1 MKNLDIIL
9 TKIERKGRLVNFHFS
24 MSRELEKYFTT
35 STLFVEY
42 DRDVSNVPESVLSI
56 PFVSCMLAFS
66 WVLDCNLW
74 VREIDKTFYDSV
86 PRIREAY
93 REIYDHFPLK
103 GRFVPAILTHNDLL
117 DNEASQSNA
126 VLLFSGGADCQATFI
141 RQLSKSPVL
150 CNIQGW
156 YNSLD
161 DKDEAADADVRDIS
175 SFAEEY
181 HVPTCFVRSNFARV
195 FSGEFDRR
203 FKKVIGDSM
212 WHGFLH
218 SMAFIGIAIP
228 IAFQAGIQEI
238 LIASSLTIG
247 LNFYCASNLTTDS
260 EFCFAGKGY
269 TTHDGFELNRQ
280 GKMEVIV
287 KHQLSTGKP
296 YFMRVCSFNDHNCCE
311 CEKCFRTILGIVAEG
326 GDIRNFGFNIQ
337 GSLKDHWEDV
347 LCRNAGLMSFKSE
360 QFIHWP
366 HIKKRMLENYDII
379 EDKEF
384 VDWFLSFDFDKAKRE
399 GLRRYYRENFLSIS
413 KRKLKHLFKH

>member
-9 TKIERKGRLVNFHFS
+9 TEIERKGQLVNYHFTT
-24 MSRELEKYFTT
+24 SREIEKYFTT
-35 STLFVEY
+35 NTLFVEY
-42 DRDVSNVPESVLSI
+42 DRDVSDVPDSILAI
-56 PFVSCMLAFS
+56 PFVSSLLALS

-103 GRFVPAILTHNDLL
+103 GRFAPAILTRNELL
-117 DNEASQSNA
+117 TSVANPTEAI
-126 VLLFSGGADCQATFI
+126 LLFSGGADCQATFI
-141 RQLSKSPVL
+141 RNLSKSPML

-161 DKDEAADADVRDIS
+161 DTDVAADADKRDITR
-175 SFAEEY
+175 FAGEY
-181 HVPTCFVRSNFARV
+181 KVPTCFVRSNFAKV
-195 FSGEFDRR
+195 ISGEFDRR
-203 FKKVIGDSM
+203 FAKKIGDTM

-228 IAFQAGIQEI
+228 VAYQAGIKEI

-260 EFCFAGKGY
+260 EFCFAHDGF

-287 KHQLSTGKP
+287 KHQQATGKP

-326 GDIRNFGFNIQ
+326 GNIADFGFNIE
-337 GSLKDHWEDV
+337 GSLKDHWVGV
-347 LCRNAGLMSFKSE
+347 LNRRAGLMSFKSE
-360 QFIHWP
+360 KFIHWP
-366 HIKKRMLENYDII
+366 HIKKRMRENYDII
-379 EDKEF
+379 QDKEF
-384 VDWFLSFDFDKAKRE
+384 VDWFMSFDFDKAKRE
-399 GLRRYYRENFLSIS
+399 GLIKYYRQNFFSIL
-413 KRKLKHLFKH
+413 KRKFHLSKQ

>member
-9 TKIERKGRLVNFHFS
+9 TQIERNGHLVNYHFTV
-24 MSRELEKYFTT
+24 SRELEKYFTT
-35 STLFVEY
+35 RTLFMEY
-42 DRDVSNVPESVLSI
+42 DRDMASVPDSILAI
-56 PFVSCMLAFS
+56 PFVSCLLAFS

-103 GRFVPAILTHNDLL
+103 GRFVPAILTR
-117 DNEASQSNA
+117 NELASDKKANTSA
-126 VLLFSGGADCQATFI
+126 VLLFSGGADSQATFI
-141 RQLSKSPVL
+141 RNLAKSPML

-156 YNSLD
+156 YKSLED
-161 DKDEAADADVRDIS
+161 DDFAADADKRDIS
-175 SFAEEY
+175 RFAEEY
-181 HVPTCFVRSNFARV
+181 HVPTCFVRSNFAV
-195 FSGEFDRR
+195 LLTKEFDKE
-203 FKKVIGDSM
+203 FAKKLGDTM

-218 SMAFIGIAIP
+218 SMAFIGISIP
-228 IAFQAGIQEI
+228 IAYQAGINEI

-247 LNFYCASNLTTDS
+247 LNFLCASNLTTDS
-260 EFCFAGKGY
+260 EFRYAGSGF

-280 GKMEVIV
+280 GKMGVIV
-287 KHQLSTGKP
+287 KHQKSTGKP

-326 GDIRNFGFNIQ
+326 GDIKDFGFNIE
-337 GSLKDHWEDV
+337 GSLKQHWEDV
-347 LCRNAGLMSFKSE
+347 LYRRAGLMSFKSE
-360 QFIHWP
+360 KFIHWP

-379 EDKEF
+379 KDKEF

-399 GLRRYYRENFLSIS
+399 GLRRYYRQNFFSIL
-413 KRKLKHLFKH
+413 KRKIRGVNNH

>member
-9 TKIERKGRLVNFHFS
+9 KKVDCKRNLVFYHFIVS
-24 MSRELEKYFTT
+24 KELDRFFTT
-35 STLFVEY
+35 DTLIVEY
-42 DRDVSNVPESVLSI
+42 DRDVEDIPESILAI
-56 PFVSCMLAFS
+56 PFVSSMLAFS

-74 VREIDKTFYDSV
+74 VKEIDNTFYESV

-93 REIYDHFPLK
+93 REIYDHFTLK
-103 GRFVPAILTHNDLL
+103 GRFVPAVLKR
-117 DNEASQSNA
+117 NELPAESMSSAQA
-126 VLLFSGGADCQATFI
+126 LLLFSGGADCQASFI
-141 RQLSKSPVL
+141 RNRSKSPLL

-156 YNSLD
+156 YKSLD
-161 DKDEAADADVRDIS
+161 DTDLAADADKRDIS
-175 SFAEEY
+175 RFANENN
-181 HVPTCFVRSNFARV
+181 VPTCFVRSNFARLI
-195 FSGEFDRR
+195 SEEFDKR
-203 FKKVIGDSM
+203 FSKVLGDTM

-228 IAFQAGIQEI
+228 IAYQSGINEI
-238 LIASSLTIG
+238 IIASSLTIG

-260 EFCFAGKGY
+260 QFCFAGSGF

-280 GKMEVIV
+280 DKMGVIV
-287 KHQLSTGKP
+287 NYQRSTGKP

-326 GDIRNFGFNIQ
+326 GNIKDFGFNID
-337 GSLKDHWEDV
+337 GSLKDHWMDV
-347 LCRNAGLMSFKSE
+347 LNRRAGLMSFKSE
-360 QFIHWP
+360 KFIHWP

-399 GLRRYYRENFLSIS
+399 GLRRYYIENFFTII
-413 KRKLKHLFKH
+413 KRKLHL